1 MRTNFL
7 FFCIF
12 FTSIGSYLNA
22 QSSSYSPETEERI
35 RLVENNLAGWV
46 LTGNGDTWSLVER
59 MRNYNINGLSIAVI
73 HNYQIEWAKGYG
85 FANVSEQRPVTE
97 NTPFQAASISKSLNS
112 VGILKLVQDKKLDLN
127 TDINNYLVSWKF
139 PNDTVCK
146 GKIITLT
153 NLLSHTGGLSVSGF
167 PGYEKGDRIPTIL
180 QIVDGAEP
188 ANNVAVRSIKEPG
201 R

>member
-112 VGILKLVQDKKLDLN
+112 VGILKLVQDKN
-127 TDINNYLVSWKF
+127 WI
-139 PNDTVCK
+139 
-146 GKIITLT
+146 
-153 NLLSHTGGLSVSGF
+153 
-167 PGYEKGDRIPTIL
+167 
-180 QIVDGAEP
+180 
-188 ANNVAVRSIKEPG
+188 
-201 R
+201 